1 MMMMMMI
8 DRDVMLDGEHLADQ
22 VAHAPLA
29 VGQMSVRHYYGI
41 ILVCA
46 RLLLLLLLLLLV
58 LLARRCR
65 HVGYDEQVDV
75 VDVLLSFV
83 LSGVLVECAART
95 LEMAA
100 HAANGARVDELRVAH
115 ERVDAAL
122 HATQVA
128 LVRRLA
134 RLVQHVDLDNEKRQT
149 NKIKNQLF

>member
-1 MMMMMMI
+1 MMMMMMM
-8 DRDVMLDGEHLADQ
+8 DCDVMLDGEQLADQ

-41 ILVCA
+41 IRVCA
-46 RLLLLLLLLLLV
+46 RLLLLLLLL